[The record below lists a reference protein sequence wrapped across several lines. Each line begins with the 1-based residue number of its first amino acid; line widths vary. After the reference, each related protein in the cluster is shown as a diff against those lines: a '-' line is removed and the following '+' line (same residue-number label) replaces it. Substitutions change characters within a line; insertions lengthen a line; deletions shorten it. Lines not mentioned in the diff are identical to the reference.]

1 MKCDL
6 DPPVEGD
13 LDTHHLLDPKLA
25 DGRILDSHETV
36 VDEDCPGGGSV
47 FAPISKLQLLT
58 HTRKTFNK
66 GEEAPWILYFI
77 IQFNTSKV
85 KTFVLGL

>member
-47 FAPISKLQLLT
+47 FAPISKLQLPT
-58 HTRKTFNK
+58 HTHF
-66 GEEAPWILYFI
+66 
-77 IQFNTSKV
+77 
-85 KTFVLGL
+85 